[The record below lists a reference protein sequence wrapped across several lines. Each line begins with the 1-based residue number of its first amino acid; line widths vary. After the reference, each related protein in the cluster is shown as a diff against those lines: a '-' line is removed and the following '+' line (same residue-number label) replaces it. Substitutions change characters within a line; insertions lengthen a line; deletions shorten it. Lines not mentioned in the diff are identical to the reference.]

1 MNCHSPSIGA
11 VILAG
16 GESRRMGTDKAALT
30 LDGRQFLDRIA
41 VELTGYPERL
51 VSVRSADSA
60 PACPG
65 FTAVADWFPGRGPL
79 GGLHAA
85 LSTCRSDRLLAVAC
99 DMPLFRRELGEF
111 LALFCSPAVDAC
123 VPVDRTGRIHPLCA
137 VYSKSALPV
146 LEQQLLSGDCRL
158 TAALDRLR
166 VQYVPLSHSAY
177 GDETV
182 ANINTRAEYHALLA
196 RRSKLPMA
204 AVCGVKNSGKTTFL
218 CGLLPE
224 LRRLGIRPAV
234 IKHDGHDF
242 EPDVP
247 GTDSFR
253 LRQAGA
259 EAVAVYSP
267 RRFLLTAQR
276 AVTAEQLAAAMEGAD
291 FILLEGGK
299 GADLPKIEIVRS
311 AVSNAPVSAP
321 AALLAV
327 CSDTDCAPAGI
338 PRLALTDYAGAA
350 KLLAV
355 LIEKNGPPTAP
366 QRGLAL

>member
-1 MNCHSPSIGA
+1 MERIGA

-16 GESRRMGTDKAALT
+16 GESRRMGADKAALT
-30 LDGRQFLDRIA
+30 LDGQRFLDRIA
-41 VELTGYPERL
+41 GELSGWPERL
-51 VSVRSADSA
+51 VSVRSVDIA

-65 FTAVADWFPGRGPL
+65 FASVADWFPGCGPL

-85 LSTCRSDRLLAVAC
+85 LSACRSDYLLAVAC

-111 LALFCSPAVDAC
+111 LTLFLSPELDAC
-123 VPVDRTGRIHPLCA
+123 VPVDRSGRVHPLCA
-137 VYSKSALPV
+137 VYGKSALPV
-146 LEQQLLSGDCRL
+146 LERQLRSGDYRL

-166 VQYVPLSHSAY
+166 VKYVPLAHSAY

-182 ANINTRAEYHALLA
+182 ANVNTRAEYHALLA
-196 RRSKLPMA
+196 RRGKTPMA
-204 AVCGVKNSGKTTFL
+204 ALCGVKNSGKTTFL
-218 CGLLPE
+218 CSLLPE
-224 LRRLGIRPAV
+224 LRRLGIRTAV

-253 LRQAGA
+253 LRKAGA
-259 EAVAVYSP
+259 EAVAVYSS

-276 AVTAEQLAAAMEGAD
+276 SVTAEQLTAAMEGAD
-291 FILLEGGK
+291 LILLEGGK

-311 AVSNAPVSAP
+311 AVSAAPVSDP

-327 CSDTDCAPAGI
+327 CSDTDCAPSGI
-338 PRLALTDYAGAA
+338 PRLALDDYAGAA
-350 KLLAV
+350 ALLAE
-355 LIEKNGPPTAP
+355 LAAKPAPPFPRRPETEP
-366 QRGLAL
+366 

>member
-1 MNCHSPSIGA
+1 MKLHSPSVGA

-16 GESRRMGTDKAALT
+16 GGSRRMGTDKAALT
-30 LDGRQFLDRIA
+30 LEGLRFLDRVA
-41 VELTGYPERL
+41 GELSGYPERL
-51 VSVRSADSA
+51 VSVRSLSSA

-65 FTAVADWFPGRGPL
+65 FAAVADWFPGCGPL

-85 LSTCRSDRLLAVAC
+85 LSVCRSDYLLTVAC

-111 LALFCSPAVDAC
+111 LTLFLSPAVDAC
-123 VPVDRTGRIHPLCA
+123 VPVDRTGRVHPLCA
-137 VYSKSALPV
+137 VYGKSALPV
-146 LEQQLLSGDCRL
+146 LEQQLRSGDYRL
-158 TAALDRLR
+158 TAALERLR
-166 VQYVPLSHSAY
+166 VQYVPLDHSAY

-182 ANINTRAEYHALLA
+182 ANVNTRAEYLALLA
-196 RRSKLPMA
+196 RRGKTPMA

-224 LRRLGIRPAV
+224 LKRLGIRTAV

-259 EAVAVYSP
+259 EPAAVYSS
-267 RRFLLTAQR
+267 RRFLLTARQS
-276 AVTAEQLAAAMEGAD
+276 VTPEQLAAAMEGAD
-291 FILLEGGK
+291 LILLEGGK
-299 GADLPKIEIVRS
+299 GTDLPKIEIVRS
-311 AVSNAPVSAP
+311 AVSGAPVSDP

-327 CSDTDCAPAGI
+327 CSDIGCAPTGV
-338 PRLALTDYAGAA
+338 PRLALDDYAAA
-350 KLLAV
+350 ARLLA
-355 LIEKNGPPTAP
+355 
-366 QRGLAL
+366 ALVN